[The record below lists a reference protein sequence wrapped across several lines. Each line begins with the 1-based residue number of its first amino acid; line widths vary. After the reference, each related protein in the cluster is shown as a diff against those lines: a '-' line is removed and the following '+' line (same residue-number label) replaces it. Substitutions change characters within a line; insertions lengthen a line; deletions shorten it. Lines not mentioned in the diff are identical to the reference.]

1 MRKLA
6 SLLFIL
12 ATAALSAAQAQEL
25 PGRVGRVA
33 HIEGLRPATNSRH
46 HGGVIFTK
54 NVPAQRWSSNKK
66 TQHTL
71 TIHMDAF
78 GETVHSETLPFG
90 THIRHVKE
98 RAEALLEKYRA
109 EGHQIISD

>member
-1 MRKLA
+1 M
-6 SLLFIL
+6 
-12 ATAALSAAQAQEL
+12 AAKWLSFEDEGFMDQ
-25 PGRVGRVA
+25 RVTY
-33 HIEGLRPATNSRH
+33 IDGLRPATNINY
-46 HGGVIFTK
+46 HGVVIFSK
-54 NVPAQRWSSNKK
+54 KVPEHRWSSSKK

-78 GETVHSETLPFG
+78 GETVHTETLPFG

-98 RAEALLEKYRA
+98 RAEVLLAKYRA